1 MHYKARQVLRN
12 LFSSNQGNSS
22 EMTLV
27 TGATKS
33 TSKFENLTITG
44 WLNARNNLKASISSW
59 LNFLNI
65 YDEQQLYITKMM
77 MLIFSIFVMSSY
89 LYLVCLLYRVLKKTY
104 FKQHLS
110 VVASKY
116 SLSDTQNNTQS
127 KLCSM
132 FQYSPNENGI
142 VYGPNGI

>member
-1 MHYKARQVLRN
+1 MKETIWRHWLYRDGRFEPLANSARSLTWAYKLKT
-12 LFSSNQGNSS
+12 LKSSSQIS
-22 EMTLV
+22 
-27 TGATKS
+27 ATNWLKVS
-33 TSKFENLTITG
+33 LMKFFQYIWWAAMLYNKDDDADLLYL
-44 WLNARNNLKASISSW
+44 WLC
-59 LNFLNI
+59 
-65 YDEQQLYITKMM
+65 
-77 MLIFSIFVMSSY
+77 SY
-89 LYLVCLLYRVLKKTY
+89 LYLVFLLYRVLKKTY